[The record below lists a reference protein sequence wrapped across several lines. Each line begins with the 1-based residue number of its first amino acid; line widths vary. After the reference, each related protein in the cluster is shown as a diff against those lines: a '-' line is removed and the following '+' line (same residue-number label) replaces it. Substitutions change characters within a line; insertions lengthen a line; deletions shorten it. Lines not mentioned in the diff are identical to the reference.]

1 MTTEAT
7 SEQYL
12 VLGGSGFLG
21 SHIVEAL
28 VARGEKNVIVYDM
41 SMPLEGDAFDGV
53 TYIKGDV
60 SDEEH
65 LYEVLQEVRYPDI
78 ESFIQNN
85 QLQVITY

>member
-1 MTTEAT
+1 M
-7 SEQYL
+7 

-41 SMPLEGDAFDGV
+41 AVPLEGDAVDGV

-65 LYEVLQEVRYPDI
+65 LYEVLREVCHPDL
-78 ESFIQNN
+78 EFYS
-85 QLQVITY
+85 T